1 MDSPSGTLPFLM
13 FLAVMALGAAL
24 FVATAIAFFASA
36 YKRSGPYTAN
46 EAARAEARAS
56 AFLSSTVPS
65 LFRWESGALADVA
78 DRWQG
83 ARPCWW
89 TGKIDS
95 EQGTVG
101 SVNQIEGPG
110 YLAFAI
116 SRKGIHGF
124 VRLCTSECEM
134 RLEILGR
141 SANVLS
147 RGRPLGVM
155 HGGGLAKMTLMDPS
169 RRVIGSYDRR
179 AFSLIRREY
188 GEVVVRGRALGELKP
203 IVMSGRGVNGP
214 PRPILRNI
222 APDLTP
228 DEEDWL
234 LAGIASEIL
243 HDLVD
248 ARLGSD

>member
-1 MDSPSGTLPFLM
+1 VESLGGALPLLI
-13 FLAVMALGAAL
+13 FLAVMVLGAAL
-24 FVATAIAFFASA
+24 FVATAVAFFLWA
-36 YKRSGPYTAN
+36 YKRSGPYTAK
-46 EAARAEARAS
+46 EAAQAEAEAS
-56 AFLSSTVPS
+56 AFLSSAVPS
-65 LFRWESGALADVA
+65 LIPWFPGALADVA

-83 ARPCWW
+83 TRPCWW

-101 SVNQIEGPG
+101 SVSQPDGPG
-110 YLAFAI
+110 HLAFAI
-116 SRKGIHGF
+116 SSKGVHGF
-124 VRLCTSECEM
+124 VRLCTSEYEL

-141 SANVLS
+141 GANVMS

-155 HGGGLAKMTLMDPS
+155 SGGGLTKMTLMDPS

-179 AFSLIRREY
+179 TFSLMRREY
-188 GEVVVRGRALGELKP
+188 GEIVVRGRTLGELKA
-203 IVMSGRGVNGP
+203 IVISGRIGYGP
-214 PRPILRNI
+214 PRPILRNV
-222 APDLTP
+222 APELTP